1 MTKEGV
7 QVDIKRRLGDLLVE
21 SGMITAEQLE
31 KALNEQRR
39 TGERLGKILT
49 RLGFVREKD
58 ILEVLE
64 FQLGIPKVV
73 LEDYQLDSNV
83 VHIVPEALARR
94 YMAIPIKKDGNR
106 LLVAMADP
114 LNLNA
119 IDDLRLATGMEIVP
133 AIASEK
139 EIETAIGRFFEPRID
154 EAAISAL
161 EEIKVDT
168 AASWDTYDL
177 DEPAAGGIDRA
188 PAVQLVNQLLSKAIR
203 AKASD
208 VHIEP
213 QESYVAVRYR
223 IDGLLR
229 EVMRLPLGVLNS
241 LVSRIKIM
249 AGMDIAEKRLPQD
262 GRFQITLERRSIDF
276 RVSTMPTVYGEKIV
290 LRILD
295 KANMFLSL
303 DSLGFLPR
311 TLEQY
316 ESLIRSSYGM
326 ILITGPT
333 GSGKTTTLYAT
344 LNTLNTPEKN
354 IITIEDPVEYLLPGI
369 NQVRVNPKAGLDFA
383 RGLRAILRQDPDII
397 MVGEIRDRETADI
410 AVRAATTG
418 HLVFSTLHTNDAA
431 GAVTRLLDMGIEPFL
446 VNSSLLGVVAQRLV
460 RLVCPQC
467 RESYEPKP
475 GDIEYEFMDD
485 KRKVFYRGKG
495 CRQCNYTGYQGRTA
509 IHEILVMTDDI
520 RQMVSQKVHVS
531 KIREAAIAGGMVT
544 LRDDG
549 VSKAA
554 QGLTTVQEVLRVT
567 ISGF

>member
-1 MTKEGV
+1 M
-7 QVDIKRRLGDLLVE
+7 DIRRRLGDLLVE
-21 SGMITAEQLE
+21 SGMITPEQLE

-49 RLGFVREKD
+49 RLGYVREKD

-73 LEDYQLDSNV
+73 LEDYQLDPEV
-83 VHIVPEALARR
+83 VRTIPEALARR
-94 YMAIPIKKDGNR
+94 YMAVPIRKDGNR

-119 IDDLRLATGMEIVP
+119 IDDLRLASGMEIVP

-139 EIETAIGRFFEPRID
+139 EIEAALGRFFEPRID
-154 EAAISAL
+154 EDAISAL
-161 EEIKVDT
+161 EEIKVDV

-188 PAVQLVNQLLSKAIR
+188 PVVQLVNQLITKAVR
-203 AKASD
+203 SKASD
-208 VHIEP
+208 IHIEP
-213 QESYVAVRYR
+213 QESHIAIRYR

-229 EVMRLPLGVLNS
+229 EVLRLPPGVLNS

-262 GRFQITLERRSIDF
+262 GRFQITLERRSVDL

-295 KANMFLSL
+295 KANMLLNL
-303 DSLGFLPR
+303 DKLGFLPE

-344 LNTLNTPEKN
+344 LNALNTPEKN

-467 RESYEPKP
+467 REPHEPKP
-475 GDIEYEFMDD
+475 GDIEYEFTDEE
-485 KRKVFYRGKG
+485 RKIFYRGKG

-520 RQMVSQKVHVS
+520 RHLVSQKVHVS

-549 VSKAA
+549 LSKAA
-554 QGLTTVQEVLRVT
+554 KGLTTVQEVLRVT